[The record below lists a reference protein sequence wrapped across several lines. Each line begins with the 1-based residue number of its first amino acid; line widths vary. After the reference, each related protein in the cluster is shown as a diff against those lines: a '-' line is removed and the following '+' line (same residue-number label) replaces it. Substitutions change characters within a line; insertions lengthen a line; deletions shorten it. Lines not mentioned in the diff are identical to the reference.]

1 MTVSSFT
8 VRGHIRLIT
17 ALGQP
22 AAVPHFFLLK
32 YFAQG
37 VLVLD
42 LAHALY
48 NKLSTLG
55 DLIHMHINVF
65 TCWNSN

>member
-1 MTVSSFT
+1 MTVNSFT

-22 AAVPHFFLLK
+22 AAVPHFF
-32 YFAQG
+32 YFFAQG

-42 LAHALY
+42 LAHELY

-55 DLIHMHINVF
+55 DSIHVHINVF